1 MLDSFRMTRSLY
13 FKKIHHFLLKL
24 IQDLKYE
31 IFEGI
36 FYRINLYS
44 FDNYFGYDPET
55 NATGQSSAAR
65 GIDFGNAPIPRT
77 IQVMLR
83 ANF

>member
-1 MLDSFRMTRSLY
+1 MKIRELSLSY
-13 FKKIHHFLLKL
+13 DFGSL
-24 IQDLKYE
+24 IKGV
-31 IFEGI
+31 EGLQLSVTG
-36 FYRINLYS
+36 RNLYS

-55 NATGQSSAAR
+55 NAAGQSSAAR
-65 GIDFGNAPIPRT
+65 GLDFGNTPIPRT